1 MSIFDKNFHKYVEK
15 LYGPRRD
22 PSLDE
27 ILLENNKNTLPHMYS
42 INEKDRIDMTEI
54 ETYSID
60 PDGCQDADDAFSVFF
75 KDNKLFLAIHIADPT
90 ELITLN
96 NELWK
101 NIEERTITYYPSN
114 CDPIHM
120 MPHDIMEQS
129 SLMENKYGNIKNA
142 VTILAE
148 INSSTYLPDNHVKL
162 VFTKIKV
169 KKENSLSYES
179 SSKIAQHNNSIKIA
193 LKITE
198 SLQEY
203 RKKRTIGTRLKN
215 ITKSILKYDN
225 YGPYLY
231 IVQENERRMMHMI
244 EEFAIF
250 ANTFVGKYLTIHFD
264 GTGIFRSCDAS
275 SITGKESNLSGD
287 ELLHF
292 IVTNGIRA
300 DYVSSVA
307 SHDLVGSDEY
317 THFTSPIR
325 RASDCVCHYILKY
338 LFLKKRNPYLQPPFC
353 EEKLKMISNM
363 CLSKTKSSKK
373 IQYTDTKFRIIEAMN
388 RMIHSSLEKNIKIDY
403 YITGYISGFV
413 NLIITRV
420 GDFPV
425 YLSYSLKRN
434 SFNGSI
440 DNKKIF
446 SLKVGTVNCKG
457 KFDEGSIPE
466 LDNIL

>member
-1 MSIFDKNFHKYVEK
+1 MVCRQFVTKKCPDLNIFK
-15 LYGPRRD
+15 
-22 PSLDE
+22 
-27 ILLENNKNTLPHMYS
+27 TLAKTS
-42 INEKDRIDMTEI
+42 
-54 ETYSID
+54 
-60 PDGCQDADDAFSVFF
+60 AF
-75 KDNKLFLAIHIADPT
+75 LRH
-90 ELITLN
+90 
-96 NELWK
+96 
-101 NIEERTITYYPSN
+101 
-114 CDPIHM
+114 
-120 MPHDIMEQS
+120 
-129 SLMENKYGNIKNA
+129 
-142 VTILAE
+142 
-148 INSSTYLPDNHVKL
+148 
-162 VFTKIKV
+162 
-169 KKENSLSYES
+169 
-179 SSKIAQHNNSIKIA
+179 
-193 LKITE
+193 
-198 SLQEY
+198 
-203 RKKRTIGTRLKN
+203 
-215 ITKSILKYDN
+215 
-225 YGPYLY
+225 
-231 IVQENERRMMHMI
+231 
-244 EEFAIF
+244 
-250 ANTFVGKYLTIHFD
+250 GKYLTIHFD

-373 IQYTDTKFRIIEAMN
+373 IQYTDTKFRIIQAMN

-446 SLKVGTVNCKG
+446 SLKVGIVNCKG